1 MKNIALQLKDK
12 EFTEHL
18 NEMQLALFTDNQ
30 LKPKEKEEVFKHL
43 SQCKRCRDVLKIA
56 SELREEEK
64 KLKPANNIDYKG
76 TLKRLSAIVAIVII
90 FFSVPQID
98 NQFDTP
104 AFKGYVV
111 EKGIIDKSIE
121 YWEKLFEKYFGN
133 KD

>member
-76 TLKRLSAIVAIVII
+76 TLKRLSAVVAVVVI

-98 NQFDTP
+98 HQFDTP
-104 AFKGYVV
+104 AFKGYVA
-111 EKGIIDKSIE
+111 EKNILEKSIE
-121 YWEKLFEKYFGN
+121 YWEKLFEKLFG
-133 KD
+133 

>member
-18 NEMQLALFTDNQ
+18 DEMQLALFTDNQ

-64 KLKPANNIDYKG
+64 KLKPANNIDFKG
-76 TLKRLSAIVAIVII
+76 TLKRLSAVVAVVVI

-98 NQFDTP
+98 HQFNTP
-104 AFKGYVV
+104 AFKGYVA
-111 EKGIIDKSIE
+111 EKNILEKSIE
-121 YWEKLFEKYFGN
+121 YWEKLFEKWFG
-133 KD
+133 